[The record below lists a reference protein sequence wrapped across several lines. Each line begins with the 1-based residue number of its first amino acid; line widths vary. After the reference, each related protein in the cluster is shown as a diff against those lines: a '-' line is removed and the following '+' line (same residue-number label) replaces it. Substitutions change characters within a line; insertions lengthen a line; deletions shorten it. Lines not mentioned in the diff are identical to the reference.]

1 MDYLDKSYVYIYIC
15 IYIIYYVYNYTL
27 DIYIYNIYIYILF
40 LMITVNPLPTAAA
53 AVARLVALRIR
64 FAPAARVEFHRAEG
78 HQKAHRHGWN
88 LAISGG
94 WPRRCQCHRN
104 YS

>member
-1 MDYLDKSYVYIYIC
+1 MDYLDKSYVYIYI
-15 IYIIYYVYNYTL
+15 IYYVYNYTL
-27 DIYIYNIYIYILF
+27 DIYIYILF